1 MNKQTRAFPIPTG
14 FVIILVLLVAILGY
28 MILTGSSRAL
38 DDSLY
43 SECPVCEH
51 VMYPTDQVNET
62 YIVIAAPQESV
73 SDEFTRSMLQVLVC
87 DECGAIYVARW
98 NK

>member
-1 MNKQTRAFPIPTG
+1 MNKQTKTFPIPTG

-38 DDSLY
+38 DPLH

-62 YIVIAAPQESV
+62 YITIAAPQESV